1 MTERK
6 GDAEP
11 TTVIGGRKLLRRAR
25 MDALLDRALT
35 RPLTLVVAGA
45 GYGKS
50 TAVYSYLREGPA
62 RTARTVWVQLSEK
75 DNMPSHFWESISQ
88 AVASLNTRLAAELRA
103 VGFPTTEDARQ
114 HIKGLAGNEIGTRHS
129 YVLVLDDLHLIT
141 NEDVLAHIVWVAH
154 AAQGML
160 SVIALSRQGV
170 LPQTSELLKNDQL
183 SRIGETELSFTKDE
197 LARYF
202 ELMGIP
208 ISSELLT
215 SVLNETEG
223 WPLAV
228 SFTAHLLEKH
238 SSHDHASI
246 HTALKGSFSAMIDDE
261 LFSAIPHYLQHFLV
275 RFSLIKHL
283 SPRLIQ
289 EFPGGQDALDAL
301 TVHSSLIRFDH
312 YTQVYRFHHLLQQ
325 YLKDKQDMLTEGE
338 RFETY
343 AKAARWCD
351 ENGYRLDAL
360 TYYHAMSDYAAI
372 IRVAYTFPLVMPCDV
387 ASELLEIIEQ
397 TPRGILKRSAT
408 LAILHTRLLM
418 TVGRVEG
425 ARVKLRGYIE
435 GFEQQ
440 PPCANTSRALL
451 GLHNNTGFAK
461 MLTCA
466 ETHDFSFFEDF
477 ERGFEYFDSVGELP
491 DGGFM
496 VYSLGPYALRLGDL
510 DAGEPERF
518 IEAVSRAAPR
528 AAATIK
534 GCMFG
539 LDELTRAEYAF
550 YQGRAVDAR
559 HHTLRCIGMARECGQ
574 YEIEARALFLLLRVY
589 LQAGKFD
596 LITEALAQLEELT
609 NQKNFANRTVLY
621 EIITSWFYAMIGEF
635 DRVEAWLKSDL
646 WSSSEHAIFDGIND
660 VVKVKYYLV
669 NKNYKT
675 LLSFIDSRS
684 ARFGILRFGLGRI
697 GLWATRAV
705 CLMHL
710 GDKAAALDML
720 QQAYELARPCGI
732 DMPFIELGN
741 SMRSLAR
748 MALKEAAAVDADGG
762 GAATKAAR
770 GTKAQAAGTANAS
783 AEARGAKAQATAE
796 AKLGIP
802 VAWLETIQ
810 SKAATY
816 AKRLAHVRSCYLSAH
831 NPEAHVPLT
840 SKELE
845 VLEDLSQGLSRTE
858 ISLAHGISINTV
870 KTMLPLIYQKLGAEG
885 AMDAIRKATAKK
897 LL

>member
-1 MTERK
+1 
-6 GDAEP
+6 
-11 TTVIGGRKLLRRAR
+11 
-25 MDALLDRALT
+25 MDALLDRALA

-62 RTARTVWVQLSEK
+62 RSARTVWIQLSEK
-75 DNMPSHFWESISQ
+75 DNMPSHFWESVSQ
-88 AVASLNTRLAAELRA
+88 AVAPLNSHLAAELLA
-103 VGFPTTEDARQ
+103 TGFPTTEDARQ
-114 HIKGLAGNEIGTRHS
+114 HIKGLAGNEIGIRYS
-129 YVLVLDDLHLIT
+129 YVLVFDDLHLIT
-141 NEDVLAHIVWVAH
+141 NEDVLAHIVWIAH
-154 AAQGML
+154 ETQGML
-160 SVIALSRQGV
+160 SLIALSRQDV
-170 LPQTSELLKNDQL
+170 LPQTSELLKNNHL
-183 SRIGETELSFTKDE
+183 SRIDETELSFTKDE

-202 ELMGIP
+202 ELVGIP
-208 ISSELLT
+208 ISSELLAN
-215 SVLNETEG
+215 VLNETEG
-223 WPLAV
+223 WPFAV
-228 SFTAHLLEKH
+228 SFAAHLLEKH
-238 SSHDHASI
+238 SSHNHTSI

-261 LFSAIPHYLQHFLV
+261 LFSAISQPLRHFLV
-275 RFSLIKHL
+275 RFSLINHL

-289 EFPGGQDALDAL
+289 NFPGGQDALDEL
-301 TVHSSLIRFDH
+301 TIHSSLIRFDH

-325 YLKDKQDMLTEGE
+325 YLEDKQDMLTESE

-360 TYYHAMSDYAAI
+360 TYYHAMNDYAAI
-372 IRVAYTFPLVMPCDV
+372 IRIAYTFPLVMPCDV

-397 TPRGILKRSAT
+397 TPRGILDSSAT

-418 TVGRVEG
+418 TVGRVG
-425 ARVKLRGYIE
+425 DARAKLRGYIE
-435 GFEQQ
+435 GFERQL
-440 PPCANTSRALL
+440 PGTNTSRALM

-477 ERGFEYFDSVGELP
+477 ERGFKYFGSVGDLP
-491 DGGFM
+491 NGGFI
-496 VYSLGPYALRLGDL
+496 VYSLGPYALRLGTL
-510 DAGEPERF
+510 DTGEPERF
-518 IEAVSRAAPR
+518 IEAVSRTAPR
-528 AAATIK
+528 VAVTIK

-550 YQGRAVDAR
+550 YQGQAVDAR
-559 HHTLRCIGMARECGQ
+559 HHALRCIGMARECGQ
-574 YEIEARALFLLLRVY
+574 YEIEARALFLLIRVY
-589 LQAGKFD
+589 LQTGKFD
-596 LITEALAQLEELT
+596 LITDALTQLEELT

-646 WSSSEHAIFDGIND
+646 WSSSEHMIFDGIND
-660 VVKVKYYLV
+660 IIKGKYYLMS
-669 NKNYKT
+669 KNYKT

-684 ARFGILRFGLGRI
+684 ARFGILRYGLGRI
-697 GLWATRAV
+697 GFWATRAV

-748 MALKEAAAVDADGG
+748 MALKEAASADADAD
-762 GAATKAAR
+762 AAVTTAAR
-770 GTKAQAAGTANAS
+770 GSEAAKATS
-783 AEARGAKAQATAE
+783 APLKARGTEAQATTE
-796 AKLGIP
+796 TRLSIP
-802 VAWLETIQ
+802 VTWLETIQ

-831 NPEAHVPLT
+831 NPETHVPLT

-845 VLEDLSQGLSRTE
+845 ILEDLSQGLSRTE

-885 AMDAIRKATAKK
+885 AMDAVRKATAKK